1 MQARI
6 GAMECARLHVQLHAI
21 SCHSFAVNELRLP
34 DASHY
39 WHYEL
44 CQVACAKSMQ
54 HHITVCCE

>member
-34 DASHY
+34 DASHH

-44 CQVACAKSMQ
+44 CQVACAKACNIISQ
-54 HHITVCCE
+54 SCCE